1 MFKLKVLVTGGAG
14 FIGSHVV
21 DEYIKQGHEVVVID
35 NLTTGKL
42 ENLNPDAK
50 FYNID
55 IRDEKVE
62 EIFKTHNFDVVNNHA
77 AQMNVRVS
85 VENPILD
92 AEINVL
98 GLINLLKNCV
108 KYKVKKFIDVSSGG
122 VIYAPDASF
131 PLIEDSKKGPI
142 SPYGITKLTGERYVE
157 FFSKTYGLK
166 FSALRY
172 SNVYGPRQNPKGEA
186 GVISIFATSMLNN
199 EQPIIFG
206 DGTQIRD
213 YVYVKDVVAANVAVL
228 TKGDN
233 EAFNIG
239 TGIETD
245 VNGIFK
251 VLKDTIEF
259 DNDAKHIDAKP
270 GDLQRNV
277 LDNSKAKTILDW
289 TPSFMLTEGLKE
301 TVEWFRSKA

>member
-1 MFKLKVLVTGGAG
+1 MKILVTGGAG
-14 FIGSHVV
+14 FIASHVA
-21 DEYIKQGHEVVVID
+21 DAYIEEGHDVVIID
-35 NLTTGKL
+35 NLSTGKE

-62 EIFKTHNFDVVNNHA
+62 EIFKEHNFDVVNNHA

-92 AEINVL
+92 AQVNVL

-122 VIYAPDASF
+122 VIYGDDVPF
-131 PLIEDSKKGPI
+131 PIVETAKKGPA

-186 GVISIFATSMLNN
+186 GVISIFSTLMLKNK
-199 EQPIIFG
+199 QPIIFG
-206 DGTQIRD
+206 DGSQIRD
-213 YVYVKDVVAANVAVL
+213 YVYIKDVVAANLAVL

-245 VNGIFK
+245 VNGIFS
-251 VLKDTIEF
+251 VLKDAIGYPK
-259 DNDAKHIDAKP
+259 DAKHIEAKP
-270 GDLQRNV
+270 GDLQKNV

-289 TPSFMLTEGLKE
+289 TPKFNLKE
-301 TVEWFRSKA
+301 GIRQTVEWFKTK

>member
-1 MFKLKVLVTGGAG
+1 MFKLKILVTGGAG
-14 FIGSHVV
+14 FIASHVA
-21 DEYIKQGHEVVVID
+21 DAYIKAGHEVVIID
-35 NLTTGKL
+35 NLSTGK
-42 ENLNPDAK
+42 EQNLNPNAK

-55 IRDEKVE
+55 IRDEKIE
-62 EIFKTHNFDVVNNHA
+62 EIFKEHNFDIVNNHA

-92 AEINVL
+92 AQINVL
-98 GLINLLKNCV
+98 GLINLLNNCV
-108 KYKVKKFIDVSSGG
+108 KYKVKKFIEVSSGG
-122 VIYAPDASF
+122 VIYAPDAPF
-131 PLIEDSKKGPI
+131 PLVEVAKKGPI

-172 SNVYGPRQNPKGEA
+172 SNVYGARQNPKGEA
-186 GVISIFATSMLNN
+186 GVISIFATSMINN
-199 EQPIIFG
+199 KQPIIFG

-228 TKGDN
+228 TIGDN

-251 VLKDTIEF
+251 VLKDAIGY
-259 DNDAKHIDAKP
+259 DKDAKHIDAKP

-277 LDNSKAKTILDW
+277 LDNSKAKSILNW
-289 TPSFMLTEGLKE
+289 EPKFELKEAIKE
-301 TVEWFRSKA
+301 TVAWFRSNV

>member
-1 MFKLKVLVTGGAG
+1 
-14 FIGSHVV
+14 
-21 DEYIKQGHEVVVID
+21 
-35 NLTTGKL
+35 
-42 ENLNPDAK
+42 
-50 FYNID
+50 
-55 IRDEKVE
+55 
-62 EIFKTHNFDVVNNHA
+62 
-77 AQMNVRVS
+77 
-85 VENPILD
+85 
-92 AEINVL
+92 
-98 GLINLLKNCV
+98 
-108 KYKVKKFIDVSSGG
+108 
-122 VIYAPDASF
+122 
-131 PLIEDSKKGPI
+131 
-142 SPYGITKLTGERYVE
+142 
-157 FFSKTYGLK
+157 
-166 FSALRY
+166 
-172 SNVYGPRQNPKGEA
+172 
-186 GVISIFATSMLNN
+186 MLNN